1 MENVISYFQAFDFA
15 SFLKTA
21 LILLLGTLLLSV
33 FGRFIFGKRS
43 ALNHAVSSA
52 IGILFI
58 YMLTVILRSA
68 GVAYESLIPCPL
80 SAFPEMS
87 LRCFLLPEHTTQQYA
102 LRS

>member
-58 YMLTVILRSA
+58 YAITVLLGGA
-68 GVAYESLIPCPL
+68 GEDFQKFITNLKI
-80 SAFPEMS
+80 
-87 LRCFLLPEHTTQQYA
+87 
-102 LRS
+102 